1 MQGLSNLIISRSV
14 KVYVTFAQNCLLF
27 VTHVVKHGDVTYTAA
42 LTAYAAVGSSRFC
55 LGRTRCQWMTP
66 L

>member
-42 LTAYAAVGSSRFC
+42 LTAYAAVGSSRF
-55 LGRTRCQWMTP
+55 
-66 L
+66 